1 MALLPLLVCLL
12 GPVLIELPTGFPS
25 APSLVSQTHVARDP
39 QDPKTVTVIG
49 RGIGLDLESA
59 QKDALKSAV
68 EKAVGLLLDAET
80 ILENDEIV
88 ERILTYSGAY
98 IEKYET
104 LETKQEDSGLW
115 RVKVKAEV
123 KKTQLEEKLVEEKL
137 IKKKVDGK
145 SLFAKARSKLN
156 EKNSSALVFRK
167 AFEGFPLGVVKA
179 SVVGEPEIVSEG
191 ENSVKFGVTVRME
204 LDVEAWESW
213 VARLDGLLGPIA
225 RQKGTWRPANRDVDD
240 FIKKATT
247 PDRVIFRQ
255 SKFWSPQLP
264 KKGSKESFE
273 KVGLPWRD
281 DTFLFLIAKRPGA
294 GQEWLWY
301 SLARDP
307 LLFEVARVWPT
318 HTALTVS
325 VVDAGGKPIVGETFS
340 SSMHRGLVKWRGE
353 SMQATP
359 FGAINFRGTL
369 WSFCSGGLGDMYSD
383 WIVSNLVQPGVFT
396 SESPISL
403 DDNGGGNGDSRTSYL
418 AAVVCPA
425 GFFANTNSIMTDS
438 YALPLLID
446 VPLSALES
454 ADNVEVRLSEE
465 RAWKTKTIS
474 LEAKWRDPST
484 KKTVDWKVPEKGSK

>member
-1 MALLPLLVCLL
+1 MHSLTTLLLAAALCGSVQ
-12 GPVLIELPTGFPS
+12 
-25 APSLVSQTHVARDP
+25 AQTPPKPAT
-39 QDPKTVTVIG
+39 KTVTVIG

-68 EKAVGLLLDAET
+68 ERAVGLLLDAET
-80 ILENDEIV
+80 ILENDEII

-104 LETKQEDSGLW
+104 LETKKEDSGLY

-123 KKTQLEEKLVEEKL
+123 RKTQLEEKLVEEKL

-167 AFEGFPLGVVKA
+167 AFEGFPLGVIKA
-179 SVVGEPEIVSEG
+179 SIDGEPEIVSEG

-204 LDVEAWESW
+204 IDVEAWESW

-225 RQKGTWRPANRDVDD
+225 RQKGTWRPASRDVND
-240 FIKKATT
+240 FTKHATT
-247 PDRVIFRQ
+247 PGRVIFRQ
-255 SKFWSPQLP
+255 SKFWSPQLWRSS
-264 KKGSKESFE
+264 SKEGIKE
-273 KVGLPWRD
+273 VGLPWRD
-281 DTFLFLIAKRPGA
+281 NAFLFLIAKRPGA

-318 HTALTVS
+318 HTTLAVS
-325 VVDAGGKPIVGETFS
+325 VVDAGGKPIVGKTFS
-340 SSMHRGLVKWRGE
+340 SSMHLGLSKASAE

-359 FGAINFRGTL
+359 FGVTNYSR
-369 WSFCSGGLGDMYSD
+369 GLGSFIRAGRGDLYSG
-383 WIVSNLVQPGVFT
+383 WIASNRVKAGPNT
-396 SESPISL
+396 SSGREGPIPMIQKSS
-403 DDNGGGNGDSRTSYL
+403 NSSDSDASRVT
-418 AAVVCPA
+418 AVVCPA
-425 GFFANTNSIMTDS
+425 GFFANQSAIMTDS
-438 YALPLLID
+438 YALPFVLD

-465 RAWKTKTIS
+465 RVWNTETITIETKYG
-474 LEAKWRDPST
+474 DST
-484 KKTVDWKVPEKGSK
+484 TRREVEWKVPGSKSK

>member
-191 ENSVKFGVTVRME
+191 ESSVKFGVTVRME

-213 VARLDGLLGPIA
+213 AAKVDGLLGPIA
-225 RQKGTWRPANRDVDD
+225 RQKGTWRPVNRNVDR
-240 FIKKATT
+240 FTAYAKQK
-247 PDRVIFRQ
+247 PVIFEQ
-255 SKFWSPQLP
+255 STFWSPQLP
-264 KKGSKESFE
+264 KSAHKESFE
-273 KVGLPWRD
+273 QVGLPWGD
-281 DTFLFLIAKRPGA
+281 DTFLFLIAKRPGP

-318 HTALTVS
+318 HTTLAVS
-325 VVDAGGKPIVGETFS
+325 VVDDGGKPIVGQTFS
-340 SSMHRGLVKWRGE
+340 SSMNSGLGK

-359 FGAINFRGTL
+359 FGVQDSGGQL
-369 WSFCSGGLGDMYSD
+369 WSFC
-383 WIVSNLVQPGVFT
+383 T
-396 SESPISL
+396 A
-403 DDNGGGNGDSRTSYL
+403 GNGDLYSGWIASNRPFINTGSPIDIGQYSPTNSNTSGV

-425 GFFANTNSIMTDS
+425 GFFGISSQTLTDS
-438 YALPLLID
+438 YALPLLLD